1 MNNENFHFYIKVRTG
16 LNVQPKLI
24 HDELYSV
31 FHDQGPSCNI
41 INDAKVFGKN
51 VELHSVVISIDT
63 KMFFFL
69 LERARKVLQ
78 KNIFSRSNIAHLAI

>member
-1 MNNENFHFYIKVRTG
+1 MA
-16 LNVQPKLI
+16 KLR
-24 HDELYSV
+24 LKTFS
-31 FHDQGPSCNI
+31 NI
-41 INDAKVFGKN
+41 CSTLQLINDAKVFGKN